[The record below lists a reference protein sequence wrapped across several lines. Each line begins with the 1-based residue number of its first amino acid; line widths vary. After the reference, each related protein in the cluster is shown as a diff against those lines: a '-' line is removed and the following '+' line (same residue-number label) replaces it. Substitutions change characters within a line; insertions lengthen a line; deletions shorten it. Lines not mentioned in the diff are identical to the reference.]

1 MDSSSHQQNPC
12 LLITDKPTQQQ
23 EPLLPLPLPLSP
35 LATPTR
41 SPSPAV
47 PRSTTPPPELPDSAG
62 VRRRCKTRAP
72 QTASPRNPRK
82 SRRRSELEIREEKDS
97 TFVEEVGKPRTR
109 RQTARTKKE
118 KPNSVPPSTPSPK
131 SEEENGGDLDHVGQ
145 VVSDLIMWKDAS
157 KSTFWFGFC
166 SLCLLSSCF
175 TQGLNLSVFSALSQL
190 GILLSGVSFFSN
202 SICQR
207 NEVEEKREIKLTED
221 DILRLA
227 KLILPALN
235 FAISRMRALFS
246 GEPSMTLKVVPFL
259 LLGAEYGHLI
269 TIRRLCAIG
278 FVVSFSVP
286 KLYSSYTVQINQRAE
301 GLKSWLLDTWS
312 ACTHKKKV
320 MASALMTFWNL
331 SSIKTRIFTG
341 KTLVTELAAVDSM
354 NYNFQQLH
362 LNQCSIL
369 LDANPIREDD
379 WVQRALEIF
388 ILLVLFRYL
397 RQHVVLQLED
407 GEAKV
412 GEKEQQK
419 DSAMAEPEEKEPQQA
434 LVVKEQGRQN

>member
-175 TQGLNLSVFSALSQL
+175 TQGLNF
-190 GILLSGVSFFSN
+190 
-202 SICQR
+202 R

-246 GEPSMTLKVVPFL
+246 GEPSMTLKVLCELMQNVQEQIKQ
-259 LLGAEYGHLI
+259 AEND
-269 TIRRLCAIG
+269 R

-286 KLYSSYTVQINQRAE
+286 KLYSCYTVQINQRAE

>member
-1 MDSSSHQQNPC
+1 
-12 LLITDKPTQQQ
+12 
-23 EPLLPLPLPLSP
+23 
-35 LATPTR
+35 
-41 SPSPAV
+41 
-47 PRSTTPPPELPDSAG
+47 
-62 VRRRCKTRAP
+62 
-72 QTASPRNPRK
+72 
-82 SRRRSELEIREEKDS
+82 
-97 TFVEEVGKPRTR
+97 
-109 RQTARTKKE
+109 
-118 KPNSVPPSTPSPK
+118 
-131 SEEENGGDLDHVGQ
+131 
-145 VVSDLIMWKDAS
+145 MWKDAS

-175 TQGLNLSVFSALSQL
+175 TQGLNFSVFSALSQL

-286 KLYSSYTVQINQRAE
+286 KLYSCYTVQINQRAE

-331 SSIKTRIFTG
+331 SSIKTRIFT
-341 KTLVTELAAVDSM
+341 V
-354 NYNFQQLH
+354 
-362 LNQCSIL
+362 
-369 LDANPIREDD
+369 
-379 WVQRALEIF
+379 F